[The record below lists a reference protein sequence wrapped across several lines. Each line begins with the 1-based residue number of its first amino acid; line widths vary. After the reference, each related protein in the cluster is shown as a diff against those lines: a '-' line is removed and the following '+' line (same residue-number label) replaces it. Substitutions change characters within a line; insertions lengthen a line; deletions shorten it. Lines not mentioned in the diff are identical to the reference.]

1 MVPTEILAE
10 QHYQSLIEL
19 FGKKANIV
27 LLTGSTKTKTRK
39 EILAALENH
48 EANIV
53 IGTHALIQDDVFF
66 EDLGLVIVDE
76 QHRFGVEQRRKLRD
90 KGLHPDVLFMT
101 ATPIPRTLAIT
112 TFGDMDV
119 SVIDEMPAGRK
130 EIETYWTTENTFDR
144 VLHFIHKKVALGAQ
158 AYVICSLIEESDHVD
173 IQNTVDLY
181 THLQQFYPPEVNVG
195 DRKSVV

>member
-1 MVPTEILAE
+1 SFSNESLTTGDVGSGKTAVAAICLFASITSKKQGALMVPTEILAE

-66 EDLGLVIVDE
+66 DDLGLVIVDE
-76 QHRFGVEQRRKLRD
+76 QHRFGVEQRRK
-90 KGLHPDVLFMT
+90 
-101 ATPIPRTLAIT
+101 
-112 TFGDMDV
+112 
-119 SVIDEMPAGRK
+119 
-130 EIETYWTTENTFDR
+130 
-144 VLHFIHKKVALGAQ
+144 
-158 AYVICSLIEESDHVD
+158 
-173 IQNTVDLY
+173 
-181 THLQQFYPPEVNVG
+181 
-195 DRKSVV
+195 